1 MSERSTAAEK
11 HADGREQN
19 IDALAQRLD
28 RAWEERF
35 TIPPL
40 TESEG
45 VTDAATAY
53 AIQTRWTALR
63 VARGERILGRKIG
76 LTSKAVQEQMGV
88 DEPDYGTL
96 WASRYFPAVN
106 GRAEAPIDLFLQP
119 RVEGEIAFLI
129 GETLDRPGVT
139 PQQVLAVTD
148 ALAAAVEIV
157 DSRIDNWRIRLADTI
172 ADNAS
177 YGGLTLGPWSRSLR
191 KSDLRTVGMVMSHNG
206 RPAVFG
212 VGAAALGHPATAV
225 AWLANKLQSFGIP
238 LRAGDVVI
246 SGALAATI
254 PARQGDI
261 FVLEMHGQPPLTLRF
276 V

>member
-45 VTDAATAY
+45 VTDAAAAY

-139 PQQVLAVTD
+139 SQQVLAATD
-148 ALAAAVEIV
+148 ALAAAIEIV

>member
-1 MSERSTAAEK
+1 MAEQSGTAVKYPETQEP
-11 HADGREQN
+11 D
-19 IDALAQRLD
+19 IDVLAQRLD

-76 LTSKAVQEQMGV
+76 LTSKAVQEQLGV
-88 DEPDYGTL
+88 NEPDYGTL
-96 WASRYFPAVN
+96 WASRYFPTVN
-106 GRAEAPIDLFLQP
+106 GRAEAPIDVFLQP

-129 GETLDRPGVT
+129 GETLDTPGVT
-139 PQQVLAVTD
+139 PQQVLAATE
-148 ALAAAVEIV
+148 ALAAAIEIV

-177 YGGLTLGPWSRSLR
+177 YGGLILGPWSRDLR
-191 KSDLRTVGMVMSHNG
+191 KSDLRTLGMIMSHNG

-238 LRAGDVVI
+238 LRAGDIVI

-254 PARQGDI
+254 PARRGDI
-261 FVLEMHGQPPLTLRF
+261 FVLEMHGQPPITLRF

>member
-1 MSERSTAAEK
+1 MSERSTAVEK

-45 VTDAATAY
+45 VTDATAAY

-139 PQQVLAVTD
+139 PQQVLAATD
-148 ALAAAVEIV
+148 ALAAAIEIV